1 MATAEQDDDD
11 AITPLPALPTV
22 HQGGPD
28 AEEEEETDPPG
39 RASLDTNVSPTSTA
53 PAAARRRR
61 PPPPE
66 PTGTRAVRGY
76 RTLRGGGWRHVDWRA
91 LRLSDLWERH
101 EVQVFREPDWDGTRA
116 RRRARKE
123 RWRKALKKGTCRGEE
138 EEGEEQAGDGQEQSR
153 PVATEEVGGEGDGGQ
168 EGASNLSYAPSRT
181 SGYAETTEVND
192 AFGAGRYEI
201 GPDGVLRRKPNLAA
215 SIRRKFTS
223 GVKALKRKKKAA
235 AAPVATT
242 GPGAS

>member
-1 MATAEQDDDD
+1 MATAEQDDD
-11 AITPLPALPTV
+11 AITPLPALPTI
-22 HQGGPD
+22 HQGGPG
-28 AEEEEETDPPG
+28 AEEEEEEETEPPS

-53 PAAARRRR
+53 RAAPRRRR
-61 PPPPE
+61 PPPE

-76 RTLRGGGWRHVDWRA
+76 RTLRDGGWRHVDWRA

-138 EEGEEQAGDGQEQSR
+138 EHGEAGDEQEQSR

-168 EGASNLSYAPSRT
+168 EEASNLSYAPSRA

-223 GVKALKRKKKAA
+223 GVKALKGKKKAA

-242 GPGAS
+242 NPGPS